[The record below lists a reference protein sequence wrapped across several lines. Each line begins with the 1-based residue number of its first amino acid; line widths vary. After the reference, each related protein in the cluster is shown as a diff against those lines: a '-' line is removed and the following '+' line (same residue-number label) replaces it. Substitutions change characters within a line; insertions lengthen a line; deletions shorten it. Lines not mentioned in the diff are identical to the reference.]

1 MLFELE
7 IFAMGRALVI
17 VITIESLIWWLS
29 SLLKWS
35 KADKHLENSI
45 QLGCYGTVT
54 DLIAK

>member
-7 IFAMGRALVI
+7 KFAMGRAMVT
-17 VITIESLIWWLS
+17 VITIESLIGRLS
-29 SLLKWS
+29 GLLKWS

-54 DLIAK
+54 DVIAK